1 MIVQQMI
8 QSEFCFIQNWKWV
21 ENFIYFRSGLF
32 GAAYLERWVHL
43 VLISYFKIG
52 FICRKSS
59 HNNIVRDDACT
70 ALHLSLSLSLS
81 LSQKCLKMQIRV
93 WWVLTHGCERS
104 PPSLSLSFARIKCAS
119 SVLPPTLPHTK
130 LSFGVSVTRS
140 WNKNKPKLFQKLSEK

>member
-81 LSQKCLKMQIRV
+81 LRNVWKCKFGFDEFWHTDAKGLP
-93 WWVLTHGCERS
+93 L
-104 PPSLSLSFARIKCAS
+104 LSLSFARIKCAS